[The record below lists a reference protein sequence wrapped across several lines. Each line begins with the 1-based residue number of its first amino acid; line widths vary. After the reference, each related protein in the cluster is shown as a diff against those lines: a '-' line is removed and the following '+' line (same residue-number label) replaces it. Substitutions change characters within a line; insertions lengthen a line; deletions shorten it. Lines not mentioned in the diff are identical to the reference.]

1 MWFFERLKRWATSSN
16 QSAPA
21 PRHPDLHR
29 INVAKLSEELKLKEQ
44 AQRLGNGGVPAADAQ
59 SLSGPEALI
68 VQKVETYRQGYFDWA
83 IARMNLLS
91 QDLGKLRVT
100 SDVNRAL
107 NADEEFRRLA
117 ETTLSE
123 RDGDLRA
130 LANSAQ
136 NAMAELDRFRTT
148 HRLDREARWPSK
160 AKGFLMYSVA
170 VAAIAV
176 EGILNAGFFSHGLDS
191 GLIGGFL
198 MAMASAAVN
207 VLVAFF
213 MGKFFIRYVHH
224 RIPGYKALGMLA
236 VLVALAL
243 IITVGFGI
251 AHFRDA
257 LMSEAPVPAKAAYE
271 ALRSGAFPH
280 DIMSWGLFALSCV
293 FGLIALFDG
302 YVTDDPYPDYGRI
315 SRHTQ
320 EVVED
325 YNAELDQLRSEL
337 EVLKQEELDRLDKA
351 LKDAQATIAVYESR
365 IEDKDAAS
373 LRLQTALQDA
383 DNSMA
388 ALLSEFR
395 TENEL
400 HRNGL
405 ARPQYFDQKP
415 TLRELPFPDFSTAE
429 DREALS
435 EHKSLVQQLLDEVQ
449 DIRARIQD
457 AFNHQYDLLKP
468 LGTHYQASEVL

>member
-1 MWFFERLKRWATSSN
+1 MWLFERLKRWATSSN
-16 QSAPA
+16 KSAPI

-44 AQRLGNGGVPAADAQ
+44 ARRLGAGGVPAADAQ
-59 SLSGPEALI
+59 SLSGPEAVV
-68 VQKVETYRQGYFDWA
+68 VQKVEAYRQGYFDWA
-83 IARMNLLS
+83 VARLNLLS

-107 NADEEFRRLA
+107 NADHEFRRLA

-136 NAMAELDRFRTT
+136 NAQAELDRFRAT

-160 AKGFLMYSVA
+160 TKSFMMYSVVA
-170 VAAIAV
+170 VVIAL
-176 EGILNAGFFSHGLDS
+176 EGFLNAGFFSHGLDS

-198 MAMASAAVN
+198 MAIASAAVN
-207 VLVAFF
+207 VFLAFL

-224 RIPGYKALGMLA
+224 RILVIKALGILA
-236 VLVALAL
+236 ALFALAF
-243 IITVGFGI
+243 IATVGFGI

-257 LMSEAPVPAKAAYE
+257 LMSEAAEPAKAAYE

-302 YVTDDPYPDYGRI
+302 YVTDDPYPGYGRI
-315 SRHTQ
+315 SRSTQ

-325 YNAELDQLRSEL
+325 YNAELDHLRSEL
-337 EVLKQEELDRLDKA
+337 EDLKQEELDRLDKA

-415 TLRELPFPDFSTAE
+415 TLRELPFPDFSTAA
-429 DREALS
+429 DREVLS

-449 DIRARIQD
+449 NIRARIQE

-468 LGTHYQASEVL
+468 LETHYQVPEVR